1 MIGLKMRDMVRLK
14 EEEEHGSLLFS
25 SFPSS
30 SKVDEQTKHDSDGA
44 TQRSPTKKN
53 ARRSCIFWV

>member
-1 MIGLKMRDMVRLK
+1 MRDMVRLK